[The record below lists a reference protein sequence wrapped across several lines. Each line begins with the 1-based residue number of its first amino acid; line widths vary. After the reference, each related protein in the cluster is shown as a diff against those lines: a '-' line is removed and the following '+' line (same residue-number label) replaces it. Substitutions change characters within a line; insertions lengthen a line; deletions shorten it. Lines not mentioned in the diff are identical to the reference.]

1 MRQKYE
7 GTLFC
12 CRFYGIVGEF
22 VGKRLILLLV
32 TVIIGTLPLFGCN
45 AELSDLSDN
54 LSSAISD
61 VASADAETEPNT
73 IVLPYDGNDSLNPF
87 TVKTVAN
94 SALMQVLYDGLIRL
108 NEKYEPEPVAAQE
121 VKLNGLQ
128 CTVVL
133 RNNLQFANG
142 NAVTAEDVVY
152 SCNKARSTSR
162 FSAGLANIA
171 SVSGDKNTVVF
182 QLKTADPLFV
192 NLLDFPIV
200 KKDTGDQDLPIGSGR
215 YVAQMTETTA
225 KLVYNTK
232 HFRGNTPKQTEISLI
247 SMPDNEAM
255 LSGIKTG
262 TLSATFSDL
271 SKGEL
276 SSAGALSTSVTLNN
290 MVYLGFNATR
300 NIVNTAEIR
309 QAIVCAVD
317 RGTVFYKG
325 FSGRGSQA
333 NMPVHPLIG
342 GQLNVTAEQLMQ
354 YDTAKANQL
363 LDAAGYQEKDA
374 SGYRLADG
382 KPIELTL
389 LVNGDNNYK
398 KLAGG
403 LIREMLAAV
412 GLKVTVSEESFSAYT
427 ASVKSGKY
435 DLYIGEMKLLNN
447 MDLRPILENSDILK
461 GTRSDVLLAAYR
473 SYLDA
478 TGTYADFLT
487 AFQQE
492 VPFMPLLFRSGILV
506 YNRNISADIKTS
518 VSDIYYNLETW
529 G

>member
-1 MRQKYE
+1 MTR
-7 GTLFC
+7 
-12 CRFYGIVGEF
+12 CRFYGMVGEF

-32 TVIIGTLPLFGCN
+32 TVIIGTLPLVGCK

-54 LSSAISD
+54 LSSAVSG
-61 VASADAETEPNT
+61 VTSTVPETEPHT
-73 IVLPYDGNDSLNPF
+73 IVLPYDGSDSLNPF

-94 SALMQVLYDGLIRL
+94 TALMPVLYDGLIRL
-108 NEKYEPEPVAAQE
+108 NEKYEPEPVVAQE

-128 CTVVL
+128 CTAVL
-133 RNNLQFANG
+133 RNNLQFSNG
-142 NAVTAEDVVY
+142 SAVTAEDVVY
-152 SCNKARSTSR
+152 SCNKARGTSR
-162 FSAGLANIA
+162 YSAALANIA
-171 SVSGDKNTVVF
+171 SVSGSKNTVVF

-200 KKDTGDQDLPIGSGR
+200 KKDTGDLDLPVGSGR
-215 YVAQMTETTA
+215 YVAQVTETAA

-247 SMPDNEAM
+247 SMPDHEAM

-300 NIVNTAEIR
+300 SFVDSAEIR
-309 QAIVCAVD
+309 QAIVYAID

-325 FSGRGSQA
+325 FAGRGAQA
-333 NMPVHPLIG
+333 NMPIHPLIG
-342 GQLNVTAEQLMQ
+342 GQLQVTADQLMQ
-354 YDTAKANQL
+354 NDTAKANLL
-363 LDAAGYQEKDA
+363 LDAAGYSEKDA

-412 GLKVTVSEESFSAYT
+412 GLKVTVSEEPFATYT
-427 ASVKSGKY
+427 ASVKSGQY

-447 MDLRPILENSDILK
+447 MDLSPILENADVLK
-461 GTRSDVLLAAYR
+461 GARSETLLTAYR
-473 SYLDA
+473 SYLDS

-506 YNRNISADIKTS
+506 YNRNISTDIQTS
-518 VSDIYYNLETW
+518 VTDIYYNLETW

>member
-1 MRQKYE
+1 MVCR
-7 GTLFC
+7 
-12 CRFYGIVGEF
+12 RFYGIVGGF
-22 VGKRLILLLV
+22 VEKRLILLLV
-32 TVIIGTLPLFGCN
+32 TVIIGTLPLFGCK

-54 LSSAISD
+54 LSSANSA
-61 VASADAETEPNT
+61 VASVDAETEPHT

-152 SCNKARSTSR
+152 SCNKARGTSR
-162 FSAGLANIA
+162 FSAELANIA
-171 SVSGDKNTVVF
+171 SVSGSKNTVVF

-215 YVAQMTETTA
+215 YVAQVTETTA

-232 HFRGNTPKQTEISLI
+232 HFRGNIPKQTEISLI

-255 LSGIKTG
+255 LSGIKAG

-300 NIVNTAEIR
+300 SIVSRAEIR
-309 QAIVCAVD
+309 QAIVYAID

-342 GQLNVTAEQLMQ
+342 GQLNVTADQLIQ
-354 YDTAKANQL
+354 YDIAKANQL

-412 GLKVTVSEESFSAYT
+412 GLKVTVSEEQFSAYT

-447 MDLRPILENSDILK
+447 MDLHPILENSDILK
-461 GTRSDVLLAAYR
+461 GTRSDALLAAYR
-473 SYLDA
+473 GYLDA

-487 AFQQE
+487 VFQQE

-506 YNRNISADIKTS
+506 YNRNISTDIKTS